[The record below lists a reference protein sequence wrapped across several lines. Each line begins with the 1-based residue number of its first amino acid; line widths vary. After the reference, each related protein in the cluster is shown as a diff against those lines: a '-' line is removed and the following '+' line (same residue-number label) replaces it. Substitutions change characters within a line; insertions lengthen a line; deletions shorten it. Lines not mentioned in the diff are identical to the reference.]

1 MDLNFSAEEI
11 AFRHEVRAF
20 IDANLP
26 AATRA
31 WLVAGKSPTKAMV
44 IEWQKILN
52 AKGWAV
58 PEWPVQ
64 WGGPGWSAAQKYIFR
79 EELQMAPAPSPLGFN
94 VNMCG
99 PVIIAFGTEAQ
110 KQRFLPRMANL
121 DDWWCQG
128 FSEPGAGSDLAGL
141 KCRA

>member
-64 WGGPGWSAAQKYIFR
+64 WGGPGWSAAQKYIVR
-79 EELQMAPAPSPLGFN
+79 EELQMAPAPSCAL
-94 VNMCG
+94 
-99 PVIIAFGTEAQ
+99 
-110 KQRFLPRMANL
+110 
-121 DDWWCQG
+121 
-128 FSEPGAGSDLAGL
+128 
-141 KCRA
+141 